1 MWSDE
6 KEKIFKEEAFVPF
19 DEQAKAFKKM
29 FENLKDIKKVIVDYV
44 KEKDLTVTEVRE
56 LSRFVRSLSSP
67 AYSECRKRKVKDFL
81 L

>member
-6 KEKIFKEEAFVPF
+6 KEKIFKVEAFIPF
-19 DEQAKAFKKM
+19 DEKAKEFKKM

-44 KEKDLTVTEVRE
+44 KEKELTVIEVE
-56 LSRFVRSLSSP
+56 HLASFVSSLSSP

>member
-1 MWSDE
+1 MWPDDKKKFFTEDARPS
-6 KEKIFKEEAFVPF
+6 F
-19 DEQAKAFKKM
+19 DEQAKALKKM

-44 KEKDLTVTEVRE
+44 KEKELTVIEVE
-56 LSRFVRSLSSP
+56 HLASFVSSLSSP